1 MSYEENPTNSEP
13 DVVSSRGPRR
23 SNRLIA
29 PAAAARLDRFLAE
42 NAEDLSRSAAA
53 RLIKSHL
60 VRVNGQT
67 ADPSDRVVVGDVV
80 EFEIPEAYIS
90 AAAPESI
97 PLEIVYEDDD
107 LAVIDKPAGMVVHPA
122 PGHHTGTLVHA
133 LLGRGGGWSAVGGV
147 TRPGIVHRLDKGT
160 SGLIVVARNDAS
172 HRALSSQLKDR
183 SLSRTYMAIVRGL
196 VKDEAGELEGPI
208 GRDPNERKRMAVVSG
223 GRFAR
228 TRYQVVERRG
238 GHTLLRC
245 DLDTGRTHQ
254 IRVHLAAL
262 GHPVTG
268 DVEYGGGEASVARP
282 MLHAWRLRLRH
293 PRTGEEMSFEAP
305 PPSDFQEFWAGLSN
319 PPPRS
324 PGRSARAAERPRPG
338 GG

>member
-1 MSYEENPTNSEP
+1 
-13 DVVSSRGPRR
+13 
-23 SNRLIA
+23 
-29 PAAAARLDRFLAE
+29 
-42 NAEDLSRSAAA
+42 
-53 RLIKSHL
+53 
-60 VRVNGQT
+60 VRVNGLP
-67 ADPSDRVVVGDVV
+67 ADPADRVVAGAVV
-80 EFEIPEAYIS
+80 DFEIPEAYV
-90 AAAPESI
+90 AEAAPEAI
-97 PLEIVYEDDD
+97 PLEILYEDED
-107 LAVIDKPAGMVVHPA
+107 LAVINKPAGMVVHPA

-147 TRPGIVHRLDKGT
+147 MRPGIVHRLDKGT

-183 SLSRTYMAIVRGL
+183 SLSRTYMAIVRGR
-196 VKDEAGELEGPI
+196 VKGDAGELEGPI
-208 GRDPNERKRMAVVSG
+208 GRDPKERKRMAVVSG
-223 GRFAR
+223 GRYAR

-268 DVEYGGGEASVARP
+268 DAEYGGGEAGVWRP
-282 MLHAWRLRLRH
+282 LLHAWRLRLRH

-305 PPSDFQEFWAGLSN
+305 PPADFDEFWS
-319 PPPRS
+319 S
-324 PGRSARAAERPRPG
+324 VK
-338 GG
+338 